1 MASNYE
7 LKVEKILRENHIVY
21 EKEVSV
27 RGLTGWR
34 ENLLRFD
41 FMVFYHNCKMFIE
54 VDGEYHF
61 KPIRGKL
68 ALQRQREYDERKNKW
83 CLINKVPLIRV
94 PYWEIKN
101 LTFEKLF
108 NTPYFLVTDRY
119 HNYKLCPP

>member
-7 LKVEKILRENHIVY
+7 LKVEKILRENHILY
-21 EKEVSV
+21 KKEVSV
-27 RGLTGWR
+27 KGLTGWR

-108 NTPYFLVTDRY
+108 NTPYFWVTDRY